1 MSVITLTTDFGES
14 DYYAGALKGKI
25 LSINQQANITDIS
38 HHISTFNINHAA
50 YVIGNAWSYFPE
62 GTIHII
68 GVLSMPV
75 FENRFLIL
83 QKQSHYFIS
92 SDNGIFSL
100 LFGDKYDKIYKIK
113 TNDRPSTFPEIE
125 YFAET
130 AGLLSLGEHPS
141 TFTEEALQIKENIPF
156 RATHNGNSIKA
167 AVMHIDNYQNVVLNV
182 NRALFSEIGKGR
194 KFSINYNRNDFIDQL
209 HQHFGEVPPID
220 KMCFFNHAGW
230 LEIAINQGKASEL
243 LGLYQDSVLLIDF
256 ND

>member
-1 MSVITLTTDFGES
+1 MSIITLTTDFGNS
-14 DYYAGALKGKI
+14 DYFTGALKGKI
-25 LSINQQANITDIS
+25 LSINQRANIIDIS

-50 YVIGNAWSYFPE
+50 YVIGNAWQYYPKGS
-62 GTIHII
+62 IHLI

-75 FENRFLIL
+75 SENRFLIV

-100 LFGDKYDKIYKIK
+100 LFGDKFDKIYKIK
-113 TNDRPSTFPEIE
+113 TKETPSSFPELE
-125 YFAET
+125 YFAEA
-130 AGLLSLGEHPS
+130 AGLLSLGETPS
-141 TFTEEALQIKENIPF
+141 AFTVEAQQIKENIPL
-156 RATHNGNSIKA
+156 RATHNGNTIKA

-182 NRALFSEIGKGR
+182 NQKLFNEIGKGR
-194 KFSINYNRNDFIDQL
+194 KFTINFNRSDFIDQM
-209 HQHFGEVPPID
+209 HQHFGEVASIE

-230 LEIAINQGKASEL
+230 LQIAINQGKASEL

>member
-1 MSVITLTTDFGES
+1 MSVITLTTDFGNS

-25 LSINQQANITDIS
+25 LSINRQANIIDIS
-38 HHISTFNINHAA
+38 HHINTYNINHAA
-50 YVIGNAWSYFPE
+50 YVIGNAWQHFPDE
-62 GTIHII
+62 SIHII

-75 FENRFLIL
+75 PENRFLIV

-100 LFGDKYDKIYKIK
+100 LFGNRFDKIYKIK
-113 TNDRPSTFPEIE
+113 TGDKSNSFPELE
-125 YFAET
+125 YFAE
-130 AGLLSLGEHPS
+130 AAALISLGEHPS
-141 TFTEEALQIKENIPF
+141 TFTIEAQQVKENIPL

-182 NRALFSEIGKGR
+182 DEKLFNEIGKGR
-194 KFSINYNRNDFIDQL
+194 KFTINFNRSDFIDQM
-209 HQHFGEVPPID
+209 HQHFGEVASIE

-230 LEIAINQGKASEL
+230 LQISINQGKASEL